1 MTGIPIERTEDED
14 ECNSIFGLM
23 ISILIGCYPNSNSKI
38 CILTWSVSTK
48 VLKTNLIGLWKKNKP
63 CCNTQLPIQIS
74 TRLLSV
80 FQLDSLTSGISI
92 FKCYAKIVEECLAGF
107 GLRCAPK
114 YSSCSFEPWFDA
126 GPERH
131 KLLMQQP
138 LLPLRPSRALGA
150 PAQRTFP
157 APSDGSERAGAA
169 PRPSWACSPCTPSA
183 TLRCIA
189 GAWKWCWCGRWQ
201 SQNAAASLLIS
212 ERELVW

>member
-14 ECNSIFGLM
+14 KCNSIFGLV

-48 VLKTNLIGLWKKNKP
+48 VLKTNLISLWKKTP
-63 CCNTQLPIQIS
+63 CCSTQLPIQIS

-92 FKCYAKIVEECLAGF
+92 FKHYAKIVEECLAGF

-126 GPERH
+126 SPERH

-138 LLPLRPSRALGA
+138 LLPLRPSRALRA

-157 APSDGSERAGAA
+157 AP
-169 PRPSWACSPCTPSA
+169 PV
-183 TLRCIA
+183 
-189 GAWKWCWCGRWQ
+189 
-201 SQNAAASLLIS
+201 AASGWEQRRVLPEPAHPALLLPRWDAS
-212 ERELVW
+212 LVPGNDAGVEGGRARTQPLLFS